1 MKIMEKKIIL
11 FSPNGYVGGFIK
23 EAIIKEKN
31 AQLYEITRDSNLN
44 EYHMDYDVLIY
55 SAAITS
61 SRHETVDRYVQDN
74 VVTAVHMI
82 DFCKKHHIKRIIYL
96 SSDEIYGELNT
107 DIVTDKT
114 IMINPNLY
122 ATTKYLA
129 EMIIR
134 ECGIPYYILRLPAV
148 VGKVWGKNFFYGLMD
163 NLKKNE
169 VVELYNMDKDFNNI
183 VDIDDLIQF
192 VNILCGDYENRN
204 NEIFLLGNTKKMK
217 LGDIARHIKMM
228 YKSSSII
235 KNANVACNRYF
246 TLDVSRAVE
255 YGYCSKEIE
264 YIISEL
270 YQIQGS

>member
-1 MKIMEKKIIL
+1 MVKKIIL

-23 EAIIKEKN
+23 ETIIKEKSV
-31 AQLYEITRDSNLN
+31 QLYEITRDSNLN
-44 EYHMDYDVLIY
+44 EYHMDYDILIY

-61 SRHETVDRYVQDN
+61 SRRETADKYVQDN
-74 VVTAVHMI
+74 VVAAVHMV

-107 DIVTDKT
+107 NMVTDKA

-163 NLKKNE
+163 NLKKKE

-204 NEIFLLGNTKKMK
+204 NEIFLLGNTKKTK
-217 LGDIARHIKMM
+217 LGDIARYIKMM
-228 YKSSSII
+228 YKSSAVI

-246 TLDVSRAVE
+246 TLDVSRAVK
-255 YGYCSKEIE
+255 YGYCSKKIE
-264 YIISEL
+264 FIIDEL